1 MDYNEFDDYGTG
13 YEEQAEA
20 MHDAMVDTQIAIIRD
35 EQILAFFAPRSCAAK
50 TCWIGDNHTNDCLP
64 F

>member
-20 MHDAMVDTQIAIIRD
+20 MFDAMIDTQIAIIA
-35 EQILAFFAPRSCAAK
+35 ERSCEDK
-50 TCWIGDNHTNDCLP
+50 TCWIGDNHDNDCLP

>member
-13 YEEQAEA
+13 YEEQMEA
-20 MHDAMVDTQIAIIRD
+20 AADAAADTATALLM
-35 EQILAFFAPRSCAAK
+35 EEGYRSCAEK
-50 TCWIGDNHTNDCLP
+50 TCWIGDQHDNDCLP

>member
-1 MDYNEFDDYGTG
+1 MEWMNEMGEMIAVDAPEREDAF
-13 YEEQAEA
+13 
-20 MHDAMVDTQIAIIRD
+20 DAMVDTGIAIIA
-35 EQILAFFAPRSCAAK
+35 QRSCEDK